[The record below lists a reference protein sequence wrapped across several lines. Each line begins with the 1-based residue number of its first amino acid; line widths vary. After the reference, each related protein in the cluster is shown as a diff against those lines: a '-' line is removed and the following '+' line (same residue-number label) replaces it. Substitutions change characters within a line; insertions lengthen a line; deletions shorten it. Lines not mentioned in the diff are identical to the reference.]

1 LGKGVSASSLGALLE
16 GRGLNVRMIKC
27 DPYLNVDAGTMSPFE
42 HGEVYVTDDGAET
55 DLDLGNY
62 ARFTKGP
69 LTKANSMTAGQVY
82 QSVIEQER
90 EGRYLGKCVQ
100 VIPHVTDEIKRRIL
114 SVADA
119 DVDADVVIVEIGGT
133 VGDIESIPFLEA
145 ARQIIHESGRKNA
158 ISVHL
163 TLITEV
169 SGGELKTKPSQ
180 HSVKAMQG
188 MGLQP
193 DVLICRA
200 PRMLDDDNRRKLAL
214 FTNVAPDAVFT
225 SRDIDTTMYE
235 IPLMFFEQKL
245 DQVVL
250 RKMGVEFRHS
260 DLSPWYSMMERFAAR
275 KGRVRVGVVGKYMEL
290 HDAYKSVYE
299 ALFHAGVECG
309 VEIEIVKIDSTCV
322 TEAGAGAPAA
332 GGPVP
337 GLAEGEGPLDGVLVP
352 GGFGE
357 RGIEGIIRVA
367 AWARVNG
374 VPCFGICLGM
384 QVMVIEWCRNVIGW
398 KDANSTEFNR
408 KTEHPVVSLLEELAD
423 VKNYGGTMRLGLG
436 ESVAEPGT
444 RVFAAYGSA
453 EGVFGDAP
461 KEGSG
466 GLLFRERHRHRYEFS
481 NRFRAEIGASGLKIA
496 ALTPDGSLVECVEW
510 PDHPWGVGVQFH
522 PEFKSRPT
530 AVAPLFRDFVTAAK
544 VYGSMH
550 KQEEQTD

>member
-1 LGKGVSASSLGALLE
+1 MKKFIFVSGGVCSGLGKGVSASSLGALLE
-16 GRGLNVRMIKC
+16 ARGLNVRMMKC
-27 DPYLNVDAGTMSPFE
+27 DPYINVDAGTMSPFE

-62 ARFTKGP
+62 ARFTKGR

-90 EGRYLGKCVQ
+90 AGRYLGRCVQ
-100 VIPHVTDEIKRRIL
+100 VIPHITDEIKRRIMA
-114 SVADA
+114 VADE
-119 DVDADVVIVEIGGT
+119 DRDTDVVIVEIGGT

-145 ARQIIHESGRKNA
+145 ARQIIHECGRKNA

-193 DVLICRA
+193 DVLICRS
-200 PRMLDDDNRRKLAL
+200 PRMLDEDNRRKLAL
-214 FTNVAPDAVFT
+214 FTNVDPDAVFT

-235 IPLMFFEQKL
+235 IPLMFFEQEL

-250 RKMGVEFRHS
+250 KKMGVEFRHS
-260 DLSPWYSMMERFAAR
+260 NLKPWKSMMERFAAR

-299 ALFHAGVECG
+299 ALFHAGVQCG
-309 VEIEIVKIDSTCV
+309 VEVEVVKIDSSDV
-322 TEAGAGAPAA
+322 ERGEAGSAPDLF
-332 GGPVP
+332 P
-337 GLAEGEGPLDGVLVP
+337 GDSLDGILIP

-357 RGIEGIIRVA
+357 RGIEGIIRVTS
-367 AWARVNG
+367 WARVNG

-384 QVMVIEWCRNVIGW
+384 QVMVIEWCRNVLGW
-398 KDANSTEFNR
+398 ADADSTEFR
-408 KTEHPVVSLLEELAD
+408 KNAGHPVISLLEELEG
-423 VKNYGGTMRLGLG
+423 VENYGGTMRLGLG

-444 RVFAAYGSA
+444 HLFAAYRSPA
-453 EGVFGDAP
+453 GD
-461 KEGSG
+461 G
-466 GLLFRERHRHRYEFS
+466 GGQVRLWERHRHRYEFS
-481 NRFRAEIGASGLKIA
+481 NRFRGEIAASGLRIA
-496 ALTPDGSLVECVEW
+496 ALTPDGGLVECVEW

-522 PEFKSRPT
+522 PEFKSKPT
-530 AVAPLFRDFVTAAK
+530 AAAPLFRDFVTAARDFSLK
-544 VYGSMH
+544 R
-550 KQEEQTD
+550 